1 MIDARVGSRFLA
13 LAVAAQVALS
23 LLSCDGS
30 SRPVDVV
37 PTNVLLITLDT
48 TRADR
53 LSSYG
58 HSRITSPNIDAL
70 AADGIRFERAMT
82 TAAVTPI
89 SHASILT
96 GLNPYQHDVRVF
108 FGPVGHFLT
117 EDHPTLATL
126 LSSKGWTTAA
136 FISAYPASERFGLHW
151 GFETFSSEID
161 ESVLNRQP
169 GLRPP
174 KDGSWVRKP
183 IGRAQR
189 RADHTT
195 DEALAWLDTA
205 SQPFFLWL
213 HYFDPH
219 DPSLVPPAAITD
231 QFGAEQGSPS
241 VRSDLYDAEI
251 FFMDSQI
258 GRVLSRLRERGSY
271 DDTMIVIVADHGQG
285 LGDHDW
291 GQHRLLYEEQIR
303 APLILRLPE
312 GERGLVV
319 PELVRIIDIAP
330 TVLDFLGLEI
340 PPEVEGTSLV
350 PLVEGRPEPGRIG
363 YAEALNTLDAHA
375 PEKLPEHQKDL
386 LFSVVDGDWKL
397 IYHREFPENSEL
409 YHLSDDP
416 GELDNV
422 IEDYPKEAK
431 RLMAWLSRSKAMEIE
446 LREPEG
452 PIDPDAL
459 RKLEALG
466 YLQAGN

>member
-1 MIDARVGSRFLA
+1 MAEERVGSYFSA
-13 LAVAAQVALS
+13 LTVAALVTLP
-23 LLSCDGS
+23 LVSCSGS
-30 SRPVDVV
+30 SRPAEGESK
-37 PTNVLLITLDT
+37 NVLLITLDT

-58 HSRITSPNIDAL
+58 HSRTTSPNIDAL

-117 EDHPTLATL
+117 EEHPTLATL
-126 LSSKGWTTAA
+126 LRSNGWTTAA

-161 ESVLNRQP
+161 ESVMNRQP

-174 KDGSWVRKP
+174 KDGSWVREP

-205 SQPFFLWL
+205 SSPFFLWL

-219 DPSLVPPAAITD
+219 DPSLVPPREITER
-231 QFGAEQGSPS
+231 FGAEQGSPS

-251 FFMDSQI
+251 FYMDSQI
-258 GRVLSRLRERGSY
+258 GRIISRLKERGSY
-271 DDTMIVIVADHGQG
+271 ENTLIVVVADHGQG
-285 LGDHDW
+285 LGDHGW

-312 GERGLVV
+312 GERGRVV

-330 TVLDFLGLEI
+330 TVLEFLGLET
-340 PPEVEGTSLV
+340 PEAVEGTSLR
-350 PLVEGRPEPGRIG
+350 PLIEGRPEPGRIG

-375 PEKLPEHQKDL
+375 PDKLPEKQKDL
-386 LFSVVDGDWKL
+386 LFSVADGDWKL
-397 IYHREFPENSEL
+397 IYHRELPENSEL
-409 YHLSDDP
+409 YHLSEDP

-422 IEDYPKEAK
+422 IEDHPAEAK

-452 PIDPDAL
+452 PIDPEAL

-466 YLQAGN
+466 YLQAGD